1 MQQGKKNKDIKII
14 KVKVKPVPVLRWHVC
29 LHKATVTNSFL
40 KLPEYEVN
48 LVNILFVYTN
58 SKQQKLL
65 KFLLSSYQKT
75 YLGISFAKP
84 RKNLCIE
91 DNNTWP
97 RAIKDQRKLINIL
110 CALRLE
116 GELLC
121 YQFHPNWLYYG
132 FKVFLIKCFLKIG
145 TN

>member
-29 LHKATVTNSFL
+29 LHKATVTDSFL

-65 KFLLSSYQKT
+65 KFLLS
-75 YLGISFAKP
+75 
-84 RKNLCIE
+84 
-91 DNNTWP
+91 
-97 RAIKDQRKLINIL
+97 
-110 CALRLE
+110 
-116 GELLC
+116 
-121 YQFHPNWLYYG
+121 
-132 FKVFLIKCFLKIG
+132 
-145 TN
+145 